1 MRPRTRNPAVS
12 RGFINIFRYLELLIS
27 LEVKKQKQKKR
38 EFHLLLAYILI
49 RLGLPHASYF
59 PYDTLEAKVALPQRF
74 ESKDKKDSHSGRVT
88 VPKESPTPDVTRKI
102 DLTTA
107 LQYGTAEGYPPL
119 STFLRSFTRDHLH
132 PNVPY
137 VGGPEVVLTCG
148 STDGFAKAIE
158 AFTNIWNPDRDW
170 IQQREGVLC
179 EEFAYMN
186 AIQTVSPRG
195 LNIAGVV
202 MDGQGMLASGKGG
215 LQDVLENWDFRR
227 GRRPHLMYTVS

>member
-1 MRPRTRNPAVS
+1 M
-12 RGFINIFRYLELLIS
+12 
-27 LEVKKQKQKKR
+27 
-38 EFHLLLAYILI
+38 
-49 RLGLPHASYF
+49 PHASYF

-74 ESKDKKDSHSGRVT
+74 ESKDKKDSHSGRVI

-195 LNIAGVV
+195 LNVAGVV

>member
-1 MRPRTRNPAVS
+1 M
-12 RGFINIFRYLELLIS
+12 
-27 LEVKKQKQKKR
+27 
-38 EFHLLLAYILI
+38 
-49 RLGLPHASYF
+49 PHASYF

-74 ESKDKKDSHSGRVT
+74 KSNDTTNTNSVRVT
-88 VPKESPTPDVTRKI
+88 VPKESHTKDLTRKI

-119 STFLRSFTRDHLH
+119 NTFLRSFARDHLH

-137 VGGPEVVLTCG
+137 AGGPEVLLTCG

-186 AIQTVSPRG
+186 AIQTVLPRG
-195 LNIAGVV
+195 LNITGVV

-215 LQDVLENWDFRR
+215 LQDVLENWDFRL
-227 GRRPHLMYTVS
+227 GRRPHLMYTVP